1 MNDEGHNLRMI
12 GGYGRRVWLIV
23 GLISALFAAAIGVFV
38 LFSSLADN
46 DSEENVRKEMSRS
59 GAGVIAFLARQ
70 SAISGTNITSEALAS
85 LPSQLNSLTTMCPWL
100 KSVRVTEGGAPVF
113 EFAVSKESDESL
125 PFVENVKVDDE
136 IADIGNTEVF
146 KSDVVLHD
154 GSRVTMEIAVERPE
168 NGKRVEIRRLFRF
181 GALVI
186 FVCAVATLA
195 VILRYEVVSR
205 RRLAKERQEEHIL
218 FSGMLANSIV
228 HDFRN
233 PMSSV
238 KLDAQMLVRESRR
251 EGGGDQERISKLSER
266 ISKTL
271 GRMDD
276 IFKEFLF
283 LSKPASVTKEK
294 FDLHECIASCV
305 EMFTAKLEAGGN
317 KCRFDCPLGDVFAFA
332 SESAVR
338 RAVMNVVTN
347 AIQHSPNGSPIE
359 IVVEDAENMWQID
372 VCDRG
377 PGIAENMREKVFE
390 IFFTTRSS
398 GTGLGLFMARAALTN
413 CGGSIVALG
422 REGGGCVI
430 RMTVPK
436 AGSREHV

>member
-1 MNDEGHNLRMI
+1 MRTIE
-12 GGYGRRVWLIV
+12 GYGRRVWLIV
-23 GLISALFAAAIGVFV
+23 GLISALFALAIGAFV
-38 LFSSLADN
+38 LLSSLVDG
-46 DSEENVRKEMSRS
+46 DFEENVREDMSRS

-70 SAISGTNITSEALAS
+70 PAISGTNITSEALKS
-85 LPSQLNSLTTMCPWL
+85 LPAQLGSLTTMCPWL
-100 KSVRVTEGGAPVF
+100 RSVRVTEGGAPVF
-113 EFAVSKESDESL
+113 EFAVAKESDDSL
-125 PFVENVKVDDE
+125 PVVENVKVNDE
-136 IADIGNTEVF
+136 IENLGSVEVF

-154 GSRVTMEIAVERPE
+154 GSSVTMEVAIDRPGSE
-168 NGKRVEIRRLFRF
+168 KRAEVKRLFRF

-186 FVCAVATLA
+186 LVCAVATLA
-195 VILRYEVVSR
+195 VILRYEYVSR

-218 FSGMLANSIV
+218 YSGMLANSIV

-251 EGGGDQERISKLSER
+251 EGGGDHDRISKLSER

-283 LSKPASVTKEK
+283 LSKPASVTKER
-294 FDLHECIASCV
+294 FDLYECISSCV
-305 EMFTAKLEAGGN
+305 EMFTAKLEAGGIT
-317 KCRFDCPLGDVFAFA
+317 CRLDSQLGAIPAYA

-347 AIQHSPNGSPIE
+347 AIQHSPSGGTIE
-359 IVVEDAENMWQID
+359 IVVEDSGYLWQVD
-372 VCDRG
+372 VRDRG

-390 IFFTTRSS
+390 MFFTTRSA
-398 GTGLGLFMARAALTN
+398 GTGLGLFMARAALIN

-436 AGSREHV
+436 AAPDGVNVE